1 MVRTVVVI
9 IAVFMLAALL
19 TGCFVI
25 DKDRGPAPSSFQQEI
40 RPGS

>member
-25 DKDRGPAPSSFQQEI
+25 DKDRPAPSSFQQEI